1 MLPIESGEN
10 ILISWL
16 KNVLCTV
23 KLEFKEQLNKEQL
36 GNGEAFPVTNMK
48 GYLIN
53 SERFGISEQ
62 FCNDQ
67 KVP

>member
-1 MLPIESGEN
+1 MVE
-10 ILISWL
+10 
-16 KNVLCTV
+16 KCVTV
-23 KLEFKEQLNKEQL
+23 KVEFKERLNKEQL
-36 GNGEAFPVTNMK
+36 GNGEVFPVTNMK

-53 SERFGISEQ
+53 SEQFGISEQ